1 MTEPLWAWLA
11 FVAFVLGML
20 AIDLGIFQRKAHV
33 VRPQE
38 AAFWTGTWV
47 SLSLLLGLVFY
58 LWLGPEKAVA
68 YLTGYVLEW
77 SLSVD
82 NIFVFVL
89 VFSYFKTP
97 FQYQQRVLL
106 WGILGAL
113 MLRGIM
119 IVVGAALIQTFSW
132 ILYLFGAFLLV
143 TGVRMLVSKGDG
155 EVDLEKN
162 PALRLVRRLL
172 PVSSEYDGQRFFTL
186 KDGVRLAT
194 PLLLVLVVIEFTDLL
209 FAVDSVPAIFAVTTD
224 GFIVFTASIMAVLGL
239 RSMYFLLAH
248 VVHRFVYLKVGLAIV
263 LVYIGAKMLLLELVH
278 VPSLVSLGV
287 VVGILVVSV
296 AASLLWGEQEPPSGA
311 EPVLP
316 PTDAP

>member
-113 MLRGIM
+113 LLRGIM

-155 EVDLEKN
+155 EVDLEKY

>member
-113 MLRGIM
+113 LLRGIM

-296 AASLLWGEQEPPSGA
+296 AASLLWGEQEPPSGV